1 MAIDVRKKKKKT
13 VRTLSD
19 TGKIYKSS
27 LSSTARENLAQK
39 SSDRLSVCRDKIW
52 KFLILSA

>member
-1 MAIDVRKKKKKT
+1 MAIDVRKKKQKT

-27 LSSTARENLAQK
+27 LSLTARESLAQK
-39 SSDRLSVCRDKIW
+39 SDRLSVCRDKIC
-52 KFLILSA
+52 KFLNLSA